1 MSIPPVLSSHIC
13 DTEPVISRIL
23 SHTSQE
29 QDEQELSAEDLR
41 VATACVPNGRW
52 HSSQLYL
59 PGTEEFRT
67 TNHAPEGL
75 YRFGKGTL
83 ISMEPTE
90 VGQNSC
96 GVHVGVLAYII
107 VFIALLPFS
116 WGPG

>member
-1 MSIPPVLSSHIC
+1 VLASHIG
-13 DTEPVISRIL
+13 DTEPVISRIF

-29 QDEQELSAEDLR
+29 QDEQLGAGDLR
-41 VATACVPNGRW
+41 AATACVPNGSW

-59 PGTEEFRT
+59 PGTEESRT

-107 VFIALLPFS
+107 LFIALLPFS